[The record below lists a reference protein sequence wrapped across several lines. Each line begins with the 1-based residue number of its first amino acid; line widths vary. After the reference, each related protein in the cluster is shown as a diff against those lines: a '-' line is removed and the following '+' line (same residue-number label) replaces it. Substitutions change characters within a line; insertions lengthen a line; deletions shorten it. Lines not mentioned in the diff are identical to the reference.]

1 MFFLERDIYLHYL
14 FTRVREDICKSLILR
29 KPFVFIGSFDRPNL
43 FYGVKLIR
51 SGTCSNEAIAELIR
65 DVPRRVSAR
74 ESTIIYCITIRDT
87 EQAGLFFV

>member
-1 MFFLERDIYLHYL
+1 MFFLERDIYLHYF
-14 FTRVREDICKSLILR
+14 FTRVREDICKSLIQR
-29 KPFVFIGSFDRPNL
+29 EPFVFIGSFDRPNL

-51 SGTCSNEAIAELIR
+51 SSNEAIAELIR

-74 ESTIIYCITIRDT
+74 ESTIIYCITICDT